1 MPMTA
6 KTSTGELTP
15 ETVLQRAPS
24 LALELGPNA
33 NIRVG
38 DRRVPVGPH
47 ILPILQTFEQPVA
60 FGIAVK
66 SLSEKITGAQAW
78 IELVSAI
85 KGLYETGILVGEGS
99 RKPVR
104 GAGWSAPM
112 VHISML
118 NDRVRTE
125 TFIRAIEAVVQPG
138 DVVIDIGTGSGVMAT
153 AAARAGARHVY
164 AIEASELGSTAK
176 DVFAANGFAD
186 KITLVPGWSS
196 QVELPEKANVLVAEI
211 IGNDPLEEGVMEAF
225 ADARKRFLTPDARII
240 PSRARVF
247 GVPVTIDEEVLAKYA
262 FSADATSAWKSW
274 YGIDFDPLL
283 SSTLN
288 KSMVINIKPHLARD
302 WPQLS
307 TPIVLAD
314 LDLCGTKPPLVNE
327 SSEITIETPG
337 LLGGLLVY
345 FDLEVGPG
353 ERIVTS
359 PAEADEKCSWTAMV
373 WTSGAQQPVKRG
385 DRFRVDYKYRVDSSH
400 ARIELIPL
408 NGDSS

>member
-1 MPMTA
+1 MTA
-6 KTSTGELTP
+6 KTTTTDLNP

-38 DRRVPVGPH
+38 DRRVPVGPN
-47 ILPILQTFEQPVA
+47 ILPILQTFEQPIA
-60 FGIAVK
+60 FGTAVK

-78 IELVSAI
+78 IELVSTI
-85 KGLYETGILVGEGS
+85 KTLYNSGILVGEGDAD
-99 RKPVR
+99 RKPMR

-118 NDRVRTE
+118 DDRVRTE
-125 TFIRAIEAVVQPG
+125 TFIRAIEATVQPG
-138 DVVIDIGTGSGVMAT
+138 DVVIDIGTGTGVMAT

-164 AIEASELGSTAK
+164 AIEATEMGSTAK
-176 DVFAANGFAD
+176 AVFAANGFAD
-186 KITLVPGWSS
+186 RITLVPGWSS
-196 QVELPEKANVLVAEI
+196 QVELPERANVLVAEI
-211 IGNDPLEEGVMEAF
+211 IGSDPLAEGVLEAF

-240 PSRARVF
+240 PSRARVL
-247 GVPVTIDEEVLAKYA
+247 GVPVTIDEEVLATHA
-262 FSADATSAWKSW
+262 FSADATGAWKKW
-274 YGIDFDPLL
+274 YGIDFAPLL
-283 SSTLN
+283 GSMLN
-288 KSMVINIKPHLARD
+288 KTLVFNIKPRLARD

-307 TPIVLAD
+307 SPIVLAD
-314 LDLCGTKPPLVNE
+314 LDLSGTKPPLVNE

-359 PAEADEKCSWTAMV
+359 PAEADEKCSWTVMV
-373 WTSGAQQPVKRG
+373 WTSGTQRPVKRG
-385 DRFRVDYKYRVDSSH
+385 DRFRVDYKYRVDS
-400 ARIELIPL
+400 AGTRIELIKQ
-408 NGDSS
+408 NGDAS

>member
-1 MPMTA
+1 MTA
-6 KTSTGELTP
+6 KTSKGDLTP
-15 ETVLQRAPS
+15 ETVLQRAPA
-24 LALELGPNA
+24 LTLELGPNA

-38 DRRVPVGPH
+38 DRQVPVGPN
-47 ILPILQTFEQPVA
+47 ILPIMQTFEQPVA

-78 IELVSAI
+78 MELVSTI
-85 KGLYETGILVGEGS
+85 TTLYKMGILVGEGDV
-99 RKPVR
+99 KAVR

-164 AIEASELGSTAK
+164 AIEASEMGRTAK

-186 KITLVPGWSS
+186 KITLVPGWSA

-225 ADARKRFLTPDARII
+225 ADARKRLLTEDARII
-240 PSRARVF
+240 PSGARVY

-262 FSADATSAWKSW
+262 FSADATSAWKKW

-283 SSTLN
+283 SSMLN
-288 KSMVINIKPHLARD
+288 KSMVFNIQPHLARD
-302 WPQLS
+302 WPRLS
-307 TPIVLAD
+307 NPIVLAD
-314 LDLCGTKPPLVNE
+314 LDLRGTKPPVVNE
-327 SSEITIETPG
+327 STAITIETPG

-353 ERIVTS
+353 QRIVTS

-373 WTSGAQQPVKRG
+373 WTSGTQQPVKRG
-385 DRFRVDYKYRVDSSH
+385 DRFRVDYKYRVANSRT
-400 ARIELIPL
+400 RIELIPL
-408 NGDSS
+408 NGSTS